1 MREILFDIETNGF
14 LEHLTKIHCIA
25 LVDSAD
31 GKVRS
36 FGGPTGAEV
45 RGVLSHLEDAER
57 LIGHNILKFDIRA
70 LQKVYPEFKPKGQV
84 RDTLVMSRLIWP
96 ELANQDFTFIR
107 KGNPFPP
114 KLIGKNKLEAWGH
127 RLGEHK
133 GDYAENFVKRG
144 GDPEKVWAE
153 WSQEMQDY
161 CAQDTV
167 VTLKLWQLIKS
178 KNYAEFAIELEH
190 QFQEYIM
197 WQEDTG
203 FPFDEKAAQEL
214 YSELAAKRSQL
225 ERELHPYFP
234 PWEKITKLTLV
245 PKRDNKTKGYVTGV
259 PVVIETKKQITFN
272 PRSHAHIAERL
283 IKQRGWKP
291 TDFTD
296 SGSPKT
302 DGEILER
309 LGEQWPECKLL
320 GQHVEIQKIIG
331 MLAEGKHAWLKVV
344 KNGRIHG
351 QVITNGAVTGRCA
364 HFAPNLGQVPKEGEY
379 GKRCRA
385 LFTAIPGYKLVGAD
399 ASGLELRMLGH
410 YMARYDGGAY
420 VQIVTTGDVH
430 TVNQQAAG
438 LPTRSNAKTFIY
450 GWLYGAG
457 GWKIGTIVG
466 VTQEEIAAFK
476 EGGGWT
482 KAGRI
487 LEKRGIA
494 QSDINMGLEC
504 KGNLLKDRFLKNL
517 PALKLLKD
525 AVQAAAKER
534 GYLTGLDGRKLPI
547 RSSHSALNTLLQ
559 SAGALTVK
567 LATALFYSDISVRG
581 YVADGTVYPVCHI
594 HDEVQI
600 MVKNGHEQEIGDL
613 FVQCIKSAGEHF
625 KLRCPLDGE
634 WKEGDNWRAT
644 H

>member
-1 MREILFDIETNGF
+1 MRETIFDIETNGF

-25 LVDSAD
+25 LVDPSD

-45 RGVLSHLEDAER
+45 RGVLSHLEDADV

-84 RDTLVMSRLIWP
+84 RDTLIMSRLIWP
-96 ELANQDFTFIR
+96 ELANQDFSFIR
-107 KGNPFPP
+107 KGKPFPP
-114 KLIGKNKLEAWGH
+114 KLIGKHKLEAWGY
-127 RLGEHK
+127 RLGENK
-133 GDYAENFVKRG
+133 GTYGKVG
-144 GDPEKVWAE
+144 GEEVWE
-153 WSQEMQDY
+153 YWSQEMQDY
-161 CAQDTV
+161 CAQDV
-167 VTLKLWQLIKS
+167 EVTLKFWKLIKS
-178 KNYAEFAIELEH
+178 KDYAPVAIELEH

-197 WQEDTG
+197 WQEDVG

-225 ERELHPYFP
+225 EKELHPFFP
-234 PWEKITKLTLV
+234 PWEKITKRKLI
-245 PKRDNKTKGYVTGV
+245 PKRDNKTRGYVKGV
-259 PVVIETKKQITFN
+259 ETVITTKKMITFN
-272 PRSHAHIAERL
+272 PRSHPQIAERL
-283 IKQRGWKP
+283 IAQRKWEP
-291 TDFTD
+291 ADFTD
-296 SGSPKT
+296 SGAPKT
-302 DGEILER
+302 DGEILAR

-320 GQHVEIQKIIG
+320 GEHVEIQKIIG

-351 QVITNGAVTGRCA
+351 QVITNGTVTGRCA
-364 HFAPNLGQVPKEGEY
+364 HFAPNLGQIPKEGEY

-410 YMARYDGGAY
+410 YMAKYDGGAY
-420 VQIVTTGDVH
+420 VIVVTTGDVH

-438 LPTRSNAKTFIY
+438 LPTRGNAKTFIY

-466 VTQEEIAAFK
+466 VTPEEIAAFK
-476 EGGGWT
+476 DGAGWT

-517 PALKLLKD
+517 PALKMLKD
-525 AVQAAAKER
+525 AVQVAAKER
-534 GYLTGLDGRKLPI
+534 GYLVGLDGRKLPI

-567 LATALFYSDISVRG
+567 MATAFFYAKLSTRG
-581 YVADGTVYPVCHI
+581 YVADGTMFPVAHI
-594 HDEVQI
+594 HDEVEVL
-600 MVKNGHEQEIGDL
+600 VKEGHEEEIGKL
-613 FVQCIKSAGEHF
+613 FVTCIQEAGEWF
-625 KLRCPLDGE
+625 KLRCPLSGE
-634 WKEGDNWRAT
+634 YKIGNNW
-644 H
+644 HDCH